1 MSAARTVRRSIGR
14 PPQGTA
20 VDARKQLLDAA
31 LVLFAERGVAGTTIA
46 GIAAG
51 AGVTPAMVHYY
62 FSNRERL
69 LDAVAE
75 ERLRE
80 IVTGVWSP
88 VVEVDEIVPM
98 LRGLVQRIL
107 KATELNPW
115 LPSLWLREVVSEGG
129 QLRDRLIR
137 ILPFDYVRH
146 LIDTVAGAQRR
157 GEVSPQL
164 EPRLVLLSV
173 LGLTFLPLATIR
185 LWQVLPLLKGVDRE
199 DIARHAEALLVSAFS
214 SRTHRRAKAAARPG
228 HPRIDASR

>member
-1 MSAARTVRRSIGR
+1 MSLQRAARRSIGR

-20 VDARKQLLDAA
+20 VDARAQLLDAA
-31 LVLFAERGVAGTTIA
+31 LTLFAEQGVAGTTLA
-46 GIAAG
+46 GIAAR

-62 FSNRERL
+62 FSNRGRL
-69 LDAVAE
+69 LDAVAQ

-88 VVEVDEIVPM
+88 VVETGEVVPM

-107 KATELNPW
+107 RATDVNPW

-129 QLRDRLIR
+129 QLRERLMR
-137 ILPFDYVRH
+137 ILPFEYVRH
-146 LIDTVAGAQRR
+146 LIGTVASAQRR
-157 GEVSPQL
+157 GEVSPRL

-185 LWQVLPLLKGVDRE
+185 LWEALPVLQGVDRE

-214 SRTHRRAKAAARPG
+214 KPARRRAKS
-228 HPRIDASR
+228 D

>member
-1 MSAARTVRRSIGR
+1 VSPPGTARRSIGR

-20 VDARKQLLDAA
+20 ADARTQLLDAA
-31 LVLFAERGVAGTTIA
+31 LLLFAEHGVAGTTIA
-46 GIAAG
+46 GIAAR

-62 FSNRERL
+62 FSNRGRL
-69 LDAVAE
+69 LDAVAQ

-80 IVTGVWSP
+80 IVTEVWSP
-88 VVEVDEIVPM
+88 VVETGEVVPM

-107 KATELNPW
+107 RATEVHPW

-129 QLRDRLIR
+129 QLRERLMR
-137 ILPFDYVRH
+137 ILPFEYVRH
-146 LIDTVAGAQRR
+146 LIGAVANAQRR
-157 GEVSPQL
+157 GEVSARL

-185 LWQVLPLLKGVDRE
+185 LWQGLPLLQGVERA

-214 SRTHRRAKAAARPG
+214 KPARRREKAT
-228 HPRIDASR
+228 

>member
-1 MSAARTVRRSIGR
+1 MSLQRAARRSIGR

-20 VDARKQLLDAA
+20 VDARAQLLDAA
-31 LVLFAERGVAGTTIA
+31 LTLFAEQGVAGTTLA
-46 GIAAG
+46 GIAAR

-62 FSNRERL
+62 FSNRGRL
-69 LDAVAE
+69 LDAVAQ

-88 VVEVDEIVPM
+88 VVETGEVVPM

-107 KATELNPW
+107 RATDVNPW

-129 QLRDRLIR
+129 QLRERLMR
-137 ILPFDYVRH
+137 ILPFEYVRH
-146 LIDTVAGAQRR
+146 LIGTVASAQRR
-157 GEVSPQL
+157 GEVSPRL

-185 LWQVLPLLKGVDRE
+185 LWEALPVLQGVDRE

-214 SRTHRRAKAAARPG
+214 KPARRRAKSA
-228 HPRIDASR
+228 